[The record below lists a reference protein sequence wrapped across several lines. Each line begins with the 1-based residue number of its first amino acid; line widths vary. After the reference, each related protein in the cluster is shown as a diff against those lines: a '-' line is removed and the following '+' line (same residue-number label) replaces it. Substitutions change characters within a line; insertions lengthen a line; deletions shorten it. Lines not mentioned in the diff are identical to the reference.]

1 MTVKQRK
8 NGKWYCRFQ
17 VNGER
22 LHLLCP
28 GATNKK
34 DAEQIENAFKYRL
47 QQQQNGVISKEEK
60 KMTVDKLCDKYLEY
74 SELNK
79 KSYKQD
85 KSRVKQIREFFKKY
99 KYINNIKLDDI
110 EQFKRFL
117 LNKGLKKV
125 TVNRHLEVIS
135 KMFNIAICNKWAV
148 ENPIRNVKFKLKNDN
163 NFRCLTIEE
172 QKRLFEAV
180 KGTYLEGII
189 IFALNTGLRKSDILP
204 LLWEDIRSYDD
215 KVIHLYVRKTN
226 KYVDMPCTKMLY
238 EFIECTPKDKRHGAI
253 FINPLT
259 KQFPK
264 DIKRAWNT
272 AKKKAGIENLRF
284 HDLRHTVATRLVNA
298 GVPLPTVK
306 KVMTHSDIATTMRY
320 VHTPETE
327 LFKAMEVLNSCNEDL
342 IQND

>member
-1 MTVKQRK
+1 MLQTNMDEYFETIFGYKPKKRGTGYELLVGAVLKLLNATQDVTH
-8 NGKWYCRFQ
+8 NVIQEGKY
-17 VNGER
+17 
-22 LHLLCP
+22 
-28 GATNKK
+28 
-34 DAEQIENAFKYRL
+34 
-47 QQQQNGVISKEEK
+47 SK
-60 KMTVDKLCDKYLEY
+60 DKYQIDALVKNKFATIFIECKDYIERNKPTQRADVQKLAGALNNLDINAGILVSATGFTKPAVQY
-74 SELNK
+74 SESTKLNPNAK
-79 KSYKQD
+79 EIELFL
-85 KSRVKQIREFFKKY
+85 IRPSTEK
-99 KYINNIKLDDI
+99 D
-110 EQFKRFL
+110 
-117 LNKGLKKV
+117 
-125 TVNRHLEVIS
+125 T
-135 KMFNIAICNKWAV
+135 
-148 ENPIRNVKFKLKNDN
+148 
-163 NFRCLTIEE
+163 
-172 QKRLFEAV
+172 EAV

>member
-34 DAEQIENAFKYRL
+34 DAEQMENAFKYRL

-85 KSRVKQIREFFKKY
+85 KSRVKHIRECFKKC

-110 EQFKRFL
+110 EQFKRLL

-172 QKRLFEAV
+172 QKRLFKAV

-238 EFIECTPKDKRHGAI
+238 EFIERTQKDKRHGAI

-259 KQFPK
+259 KQPPK

-272 AKKKAGIENLRF
+272 AKKKARIENLRF

-320 VHTPETE
+320 VHTPEAE